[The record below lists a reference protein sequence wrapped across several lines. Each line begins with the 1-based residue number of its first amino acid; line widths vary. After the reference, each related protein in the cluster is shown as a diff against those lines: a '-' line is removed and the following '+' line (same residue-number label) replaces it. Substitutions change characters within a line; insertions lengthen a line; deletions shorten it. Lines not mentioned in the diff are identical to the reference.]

1 GGDASVAVRPSCVRP
16 PAREEAQRADP
27 AERRRRSVPQVAG
40 VVIVVHGKQ
49 FPLGEG
55 ERATLESFLGM
66 RTELAAVTIR
76 RKIKD
81 AGDGGKVAIDY
92 EPERDCLEK
101 TLEDV
106 SVEPQYFSGELSALL
121 EAARIPMSARY
132 E

>member
-1 GGDASVAVRPSCVRP
+1 
-16 PAREEAQRADP
+16 
-27 AERRRRSVPQVAG
+27 VAG

-55 ERATLESFLGM
+55 EKATLESFLSM
-66 RTELAAVTIR
+66 RTELASVTIR

-101 TLEDV
+101 TLEDA
-106 SVEPQYFSGELSALL
+106 SVEPQYFTGELPALL
-121 EAARIPMSARY
+121 EAARIPITAPFD
-132 E
+132 